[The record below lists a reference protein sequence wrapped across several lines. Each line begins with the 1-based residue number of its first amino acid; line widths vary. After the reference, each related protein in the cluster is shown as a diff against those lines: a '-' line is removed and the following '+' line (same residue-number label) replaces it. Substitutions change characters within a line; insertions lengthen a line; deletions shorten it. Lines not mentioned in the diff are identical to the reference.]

1 MEIINSTVVNA
12 VFFIIDAV
20 LVALVWNRGISP
32 LKKIQADIQEI
43 FLKLK
48 SISPEDYVRQ
58 FEDID
63 KIFRADAYL
72 KNAWEEYRKTLVRSR
87 DEDGNQT
94 LYSAMDAASFFRHNE
109 ITKSINVAYWQNF
122 GGIFTGVG
130 IFGTFAGL
138 TLGIAGIDLTS
149 GDVTVLKEGIGA
161 LLSGISTAFLTSLV
175 GILLALAYGGIYH
188 FYNNKLRETIGEMS
202 NLIEVMYP
210 RQITEQWLADGFHES
225 KEQTRALKNLSDDM
239 ANSLGQILDT
249 QLSNGF
255 EELCDKLDQQ
265 LRPTF
270 EKLYEAIAAL
280 NEGGTTAIAHEFDK
294 QLGTQLSAFANV
306 LTNMQEVMK
315 KNMQASQGMSQEIH
329 GMMKQTMENIQH
341 VMAQGTTEAMQKQ
354 KESADQ
360 MSRQMQALVD
370 AMNDSSQKA
379 MDHYT
384 VASQNAQEQL
394 SASVAQTK
402 ETTDSIMTNL
412 RTMIASMESQF
423 REMASGQE
431 NRMKSMSEQQQHLLD
446 ASAAAADQRA
456 RETTNLLQKT
466 IEQQNFAFETS
477 SQMIKDEVV
486 EVGELLTKVR
496 EASGSIKNVIVP
508 IREAASS
515 LQDELQKVRTESRE
529 MHDEIGRQLE
539 QLASNNRQ
547 SAAQMRDLLSA
558 MDKASAESASAW
570 KKYQESFDGIS
581 GEMENTTKLL
591 TDQLSKYNE
600 AMNRGLTSQ
609 LQSFDKSV
617 TNATSALSGIA
628 DELHETMVELA
639 KNQRR

>member
-20 LVALVWNRGISP
+20 LVTLVWNRGISP

-48 SISPEDYVRQ
+48 SISPEDYVQQ

-94 LYSAMDAASFFRHNE
+94 LYSAMDAASFFRHSE

-188 FYNNKLRETIGEMS
+188 FYNNKLRETIGEIS

-225 KEQTRALKNLSDDM
+225 KEQTRALKNLSHDM
-239 ANSLGQILDT
+239 ADSLGQILDT

-255 EELCDKLDQQ
+255 EELCENLEQQ

-315 KNMQASQGMSQEIH
+315 KNMQASQNMSQEIH

-360 MSRQMQALVD
+360 ISRQMQALVD

-379 MDHYT
+379 MDNYT
-384 VASQNAQEQL
+384 AASQHAQAQL
-394 SASVAQTK
+394 SESVARTK
-402 ETTDSIMTNL
+402 EMTDTIMTDIH
-412 RTMIASMESQF
+412 TMMESLGSQF
-423 REMASGQE
+423 RGMAS
-431 NRMKSMSEQQQHLLD
+431 EQK
-446 ASAAAADQRA
+446 
-456 RETTNLLQKT
+456 N
-466 IEQQNFAFETS
+466 AFDIS
-477 SQMIKDEVV
+477 SQMIKGEVV
-486 EVGELLTKVR
+486 EVGDLLNRVR
-496 EASGSIKNVIVP
+496 EASASIKDVILP
-508 IREAASS
+508 IQEAANL
-515 LQDELQKVRTESRE
+515 LQGELQKVRTESQE
-529 MHDEIGRQLE
+529 MHDRIGHQLD
-539 QLASNNRQ
+539 LLTNNNNQ
-547 SAAQMRDLLSA
+547 SAAQMQKLLSA
-558 MDKASAESASAW
+558 MDKASEESASAW
-570 KKYQESFDGIS
+570 KKYQDSFDGIS
-581 GEMENTTKLL
+581 GEMKETTDLL
-591 TDQLSKYNE
+591 TEQLSKYNE

-617 TNATSALSGIA
+617 TNATSALGNIA
-628 DELHETMVELA
+628 EELNDTMVELV